1 MTSKG
6 DFLPDDFTE
15 NDVFRCLDQAG
26 LRYKDGYRYIL
37 SQCPTHEDKNP
48 SCQIF
53 KDGWFVNCLASC
65 GRFHITKAF
74 PELLPVRGAWAPS
87 ANKQRQP
94 EKPKVTERK
103 YTEYDMMDEWK
114 AMPLIPRDHMLKHIP
129 LEILDDLGWRWDAV
143 KNAYFIPYFNRP
155 KTKIPFGQWRYLSG
169 DIRFRF
175 LKDAQPTLYG
185 TWNLMPNM
193 GKIFLVEGTSD
204 AAVLETCAIP
214 WIAAP
219 SAASGALV
227 GKMVKWA
234 HENGIQV
241 VYAGDND
248 EAGDKLLDVIKE
260 ADVPYRVK
268 QPPAPFKDWGEM
280 FQTLGL
286 DRVEEYCMQELFPG
300 WKRNS
305 GTSVPLTPLEHG
317 LAVFPDAK
325 VVMNKE

>member
-1 MTSKG
+1 MNKG
-6 DFLPDDFTE
+6 EYQPDEFTE
-15 NDVFRCLDQAG
+15 TDVLRALDSRG
-26 LRYKDGYRYIL
+26 LRYKVGHRYIL
-37 SQCPTHEDKNP
+37 SQCPTHEDQQP

-53 KDGWFVNCLASC
+53 VDNWFVNCLASC
-65 GRFHITKAF
+65 GRYHITKAF
-74 PELLPVRGAWAPS
+74 PELLPQRS
-87 ANKQRQP
+87 ANGSRPAPVKRT
-94 EKPKVTERK
+94 EKPKMVERQ
-103 YTEYDMMDEWK
+103 YTKYDMMEEWK
-114 AMPLIPRDHMLKHIP
+114 RMPLIPRDHVLKGIP
-129 LEILDDLGWRWDAV
+129 LEILDDLGFRWDEA

-155 KTKIPFGQWRYLSG
+155 QTKIPFGQWRNLSG
-169 DIRFRF
+169 EPRFRF

-227 GKMVKWA
+227 GKMVVWA

-248 EAGDKLLDVIKE
+248 EAGNKLLDVIKE

-268 QPPAPFKDWGEM
+268 QPRFPYKDWGEM
-280 FQTLGL
+280 FEAEGMES
-286 DRVEEYCMQELFPG
+286 VEEYCMQELQPG
-300 WKRNS
+300 WKRVRAWN
-305 GTSVPLTPLEHG
+305 
-317 LAVFPDAK
+317 PDEGEIDDIQTLMGGGK
-325 VVMNKE
+325 VIKF